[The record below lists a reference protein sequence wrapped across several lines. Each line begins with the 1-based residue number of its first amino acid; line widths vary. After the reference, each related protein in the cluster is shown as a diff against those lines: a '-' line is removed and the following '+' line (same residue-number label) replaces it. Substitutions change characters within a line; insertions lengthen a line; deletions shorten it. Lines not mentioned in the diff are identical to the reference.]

1 MLIQRAGVDGVAA
14 ITVVN
19 YMLMTGFMMF
29 FAIEDTSQV
38 MISQN
43 YGAKNA
49 QRTRAFL
56 KTACVIVASLSLCFI
71 TILLTA
77 SEPLI
82 YLFVNEKDSDQTVI
96 LAFEFVTY
104 VWPIFIFAGFN
115 MMITGYLTAIHLP
128 FQSALLAMS
137 RGLILPTGLLILF
150 YSLLFD
156 LRFIAALSIAESVAF
171 ILAIALFLRYSPQ
184 KTISAAIG

>member
-1 MLIQRAGVDGVAA
+1 
-14 ITVVN
+14 
-19 YMLMTGFMMF
+19 MF

-43 YGAKNA
+43 YGAQNA

-56 KTACVIVASLSLCFI
+56 KTACVIVALLSLFFI

-82 YLFVNEKDSDQTVI
+82 YLFVNEKDSDQTVA
-96 LAFEFVTY
+96 LALEFVTY
-104 VWPIFIFAGFN
+104 VWTIFIFAGFN

-150 YSLLFD
+150 YSLLSDFQ
-156 LRFIAALSIAESVAF
+156 FIAALSIAEGVAF
-171 ILAIALFLRYSPQ
+171 ILAITLFLRYSPQ
-184 KTISAAIG
+184 KSISAVR

>member
-1 MLIQRAGVDGVAA
+1 
-14 ITVVN
+14 
-19 YMLMTGFMMF
+19 
-29 FAIEDTSQV
+29 
-38 MISQN
+38 
-43 YGAKNA
+43 
-49 QRTRAFL
+49 
-56 KTACVIVASLSLCFI
+56 
-71 TILLTA
+71 
-77 SEPLI
+77 
-82 YLFVNEKDSDQTVI
+82 VI

-156 LRFIAALSIAESVAF
+156 LRFIAALSIAEGVAF